1 MYSERERGGG
11 VRARRGKG
19 SASTCVLR
27 LAMYTVPNLL
37 GGTKVR
43 VVTDRN
49 GGRTRTEEAGGN
61 MHVVLFDIR
70 TDYLRQGM

>member
-1 MYSERERGGG
+1 MYSERKRGGR

-37 GGTKVR
+37 GGMKVQ

-49 GGRTRTEEAGGN
+49 GGRTRTEEDTGDRREYARS
-61 MHVVLFDIR
+61 VIIYSD
-70 TDYLRQGM
+70 

>member
-1 MYSERERGGG
+1 M
-11 VRARRGKG
+11 
-19 SASTCVLR
+19 
-27 LAMYTVPNLL
+27 MYTVPNLL

-61 MHVVLFDIR
+61 MHVVLFDIP
-70 TDYLRQGM
+70 TDYNVAELQSVCLAIQTETEAK